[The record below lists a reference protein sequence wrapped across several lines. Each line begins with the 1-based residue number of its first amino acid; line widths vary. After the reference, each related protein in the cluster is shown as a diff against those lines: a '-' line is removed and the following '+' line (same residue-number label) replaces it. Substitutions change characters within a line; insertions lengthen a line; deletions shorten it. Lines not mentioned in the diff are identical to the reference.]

1 MPTKLGRDRK
11 LNRVWVQDGNAR
23 PLYTKRAKGDK
34 IDTVKQSSYILVVN
48 GTKVER
54 PVFVLGAPHSGVPEI
69 ASALSRAPGFHL
81 GGGSTGVLNAVYSVA
96 RRPSLITEKI
106 RGTADLLRE
115 AYAEDWQLTPLT
127 CPRCPGYTG
136 AHVPANTSAEPCEHS
151 SEATRYGDATPE
163 LLFCAD
169 ALHVAFPDA
178 LFVQVI
184 RDGRDV
190 VSRMVDDEIS
200 LAWLKPSVM
209 RLGTEFPNHFYGLS
223 EESDLDEFRTFS
235 TAGKCAMRWRGAV
248 RMSAHIRSKLGPDQ
262 VMTLRYEELHG
273 GEVNTAER
281 LRKFTGAHVSASA
294 LLRDRQGWGAGVWR
308 DRLSRDEYNDVHAA
322 AAVELSRLGYI

>member
-1 MPTKLGRDRK
+1 M
-11 LNRVWVQDGNAR
+11 
-23 PLYTKRAKGDK
+23 
-34 IDTVKQSSYILVVN
+34 KQPSYILVVN

-54 PVFVLGAPHSGVPEI
+54 PVFVLGAPHSGVSEI

-96 RRPSLITEKI
+96 RRPSLTTEKV
-106 RGTADLLRE
+106 RGTAGLLRE

-136 AHVPANTSAEPCEHS
+136 AHVPANSSAEPCEHS

-178 LFVQVI
+178 LFVQII

-190 VSRMVDDEIS
+190 VARMIDDEIS

-209 RLGTEFPNHFYGLS
+209 RLAAEFPNHFYGLE
-223 EESDLDEFRTFS
+223 EESDLKEFREIS

-248 RMSAHIRSKLGPDQ
+248 RMSAHIRGKLGPERLL
-262 VMTLRYEELHG
+262 TLRYEELHG

-281 LRKFTGAHVSASA
+281 LREFTGAPVSASD
-294 LLRDRQGWGAGVWR
+294 LLRDEREWGVNFWR
-308 DRLSRDEYNDVHAA
+308 ERLTREEHGDVYEA